1 MDGRA
6 WVMVGIWII
15 VGTLYVLVM
24 RNYNRKKREHDQCL
38 LFVFPCG
45 RMLPTYQLDGTSRLR
60 YSQ

>member
-24 RNYNRKKREHDQCL
+24 RRTRKPREDE
-38 LFVFPCG
+38 
-45 RMLPTYQLDGTSRLR
+45 
-60 YSQ
+60 